1 MTSTSQSAAGP
12 STVAVPA
19 VSRQTSPLLAS
30 YLAQLA
36 VHPLRTKSITL
47 GTLQFLQEILAS
59 HLAGVPPKRVPKD
72 APMYQHLL
80 ARAKIDSKAIKMAL
94 YGFCISAPLGHTLVG
109 LLQKAFAGKT
119 TTKDKIM
126 QILAS
131 NLILAP
137 VQISGAPL
145 SLCLKVGSDTDFGS
159 YTVYLASMAV
169 INGAKSVDEV
179 LRTVKGGFMNVMRIT
194 WITSPLSL
202 IVAQK
207 YLSPELW
214 VPFFNFIQFVAG
226 TYFNTKVKKMQ
237 LAAADKK
244 QKEKDTKGKDD

>member
-1 MTSTSQSAAGP
+1 
-12 STVAVPA
+12 
-19 VSRQTSPLLAS
+19 
-30 YLAQLA
+30 
-36 VHPLRTKSITL
+36 
-47 GTLQFLQEILAS
+47 
-59 HLAGVPPKRVPKD
+59 
-72 APMYQHLL
+72 MYQHLL

-179 LRTVKGGFMNVMRIT
+179 LRTVKGGFMNVMRVGPSFLSIWSNEHHVHQIT

-207 YLSPELW
+207 YLSPEVCGHLRIKSVLLTGIPCCIALGAFLQLHPIRSW
-214 VPFFNFIQFVAG
+214 GMCTISFFLY
-226 TYFNTKVKKMQ
+226 T
-237 LAAADKK
+237 
-244 QKEKDTKGKDD
+244 